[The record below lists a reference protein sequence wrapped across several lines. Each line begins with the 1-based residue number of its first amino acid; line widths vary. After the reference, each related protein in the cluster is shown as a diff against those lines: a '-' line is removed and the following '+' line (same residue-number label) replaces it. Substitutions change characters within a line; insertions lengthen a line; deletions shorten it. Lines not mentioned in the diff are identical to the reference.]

1 MEQNKTVK
9 LTLTGLC
16 LAVILAVQIAGMPNL
31 LTGIAV
37 NAVFVFLFLYAG
49 LQSALFICILSP
61 FGGIISG
68 HLPAPMYPLL
78 PVIIV
83 GNLLLVLLYK
93 ILHNKK
99 AFLRFFMPSLAK
111 GLFIYLTGSAVIEW
125 LEITTKIK
133 WLVFAV
139 TGIQTFTAIMGIIL
153 GESIYR
159 RISGHN
165 KTDDSQPKE
174 TGQTSSGDT

>member
-1 MEQNKTVK
+1 MKQTRTVK

-37 NAVFVFLFLYAG
+37 NAVFIFIFLYAG
-49 LQSALFICILSP
+49 LQPAIFICILSP

-83 GNLLLVLLYK
+83 GNLLLVLFYRL
-93 ILHNKK
+93 LHNKK
-99 AFLRFFMPSLAK
+99 AFLRVFLPSLAK
-111 GLFIYLTGSAVIEW
+111 GLFIYLIGSGVIEW
-125 LEITTKIK
+125 LEILTKVK

-139 TGIQTFTAIMGIIL
+139 IGIQTFTAIMGIIL
-153 GESIYR
+153 GEIIFK
-159 RISGHN
+159 RIN
-165 KTDDSQPKE
+165 RKDDSE
-174 TGQTSSGDT
+174 ISALEEVDQTSSGET

>member
-1 MEQNKTVK
+1 MKQTRTVK

-16 LAVILAVQIAGMPNL
+16 LAVILAIQIAGMPNL

-37 NAVFVFLFLYAG
+37 NAVFIFIFLYAG
-49 LQSALFICILSP
+49 LQSAVFICILSP

-83 GNLLLVLLYK
+83 GNLLLVLLYRL
-93 ILHNKK
+93 LHHKK
-99 AFLRFFMPSLAK
+99 AFLRVFIPSMAK

-125 LEITTKIK
+125 LEITTKVK
-133 WLVFAV
+133 WLVLAV
-139 TGIQTFTAIMGIIL
+139 IGIQTFTAIMGVFL
-153 GESIYR
+153 GESIYK
-159 RISGHN
+159 RISAHSSHSAHD
-165 KTDDSQPKE
+165 T
-174 TGQTSSGDT
+174 QTSSGET